1 MREKISIL
9 STAAIGKDVEQAV
22 ADRGIVLDVIPFID
36 TVYIE
41 DVEVSE
47 RVKGLAAEK
56 AVVVFTSK
64 HAVMSVAKM
73 VGKETVKW
81 SIYCLGNKT
90 KNVVNQCFVSSE
102 NLVNAEI
109 IKGVGDDAEQ
119 LANVI
124 IKQNVKKV
132 VFFCGDKRLDILPEI
147 LAKAGVDIVEIIVYR
162 TLETPQKVEEKYDGI
177 LFYSPSGVRSFF
189 NVNKVFGSTVLFAIG
204 KTTADA
210 IGQYADNKIVISSA
224 PVKKQVFMT
233 AIDYFN
239 SSKWGKYL
247 KIN

>member
-1 MREKISIL
+1 MHEKISIL
-9 STAAIGKDVEQAV
+9 STAAIGKDVEEDA
-22 ADRGIVLDVIPFID
+22 ADMGIVLDVVPFID

-41 DVEVSE
+41 DVEVSAS
-47 RVKGLAAEK
+47 VKGLAAEK

-90 KNVVNQCFVSSE
+90 KSVVNQCFVSSE

-109 IKGVGDDAEQ
+109 IIGLGDDAEE

-132 VFFCGDKRLDILPEI
+132 VFFCGDKRLDILPEM
-147 LAKAGVDIVEIIVYR
+147 LAKARVDIEEIIVYR

-177 LFYSPSGVRSFF
+177 LFYSPSGVMSFF
-189 NVNKVFGSTVLFAIG
+189 NVNKVSGSTVLFAIG
-204 KTTADA
+204 KTTAQA
-210 IGQYADNKIVISSA
+210 IGQYVDNKIVISSA
-224 PVKKQVFMT
+224 PVKKQLFMN

-239 SSKWGKYL
+239 SSK
-247 KIN
+247 